1 MVIGLI
7 TLFDDYKSRSD
18 DTKHTLKNNNIL
30 TPTFGGQFIPA
41 NYGHGHWLFNSL
53 R

>member
-18 DTKHTLKNNNIL
+18 DTKHTLKNNKYL
-30 TPTFGGQFIPA
+30 TQVFGGQFIPA
-41 NYGHGHWLFNSL
+41 NCWQGH
-53 R
+53 